1 MEKLYEKEITK
12 NNALIAE
19 FIGFKKEL
27 WYQCSPEED
36 KSKWEDKHFGFY
48 DLPFSGGY
56 SMALKDGLWFVQ
68 TELKF
73 HSDWNWI
80 MYAVK
85 EICKIVDKLD
95 FNAEITE
102 GTLRI
107 KVSKGG
113 DFFFETKWYENF
125 MNAYYVAIKAIVAY
139 YNLKNQTEGVSPEK
153 IRDAFNEALE
163 RFPSVQ
169 INNDTDVEKL
179 AEKEAEG
186 RYPVLTHSQPN
197 NSPYVG
203 SKETFKHGVRF
214 GYYHGKR
221 DTQDNSLSIEE
232 AFTLCRLMFSNDYR
246 PISKN
251 HDEWLTEFKRSMD
264 EIINFLLKQKRKE
277 PKSNHK

>member
-1 MEKLYEKEITK
+1 MDNLTEKEITQK
-12 NNALIAE
+12 NALIAE

-27 WYQCSPEED
+27 FYQCSPDED
-36 KSKWEDKHFGFY
+36 KSKWQDKDFGFY
-48 DLPFSGGY
+48 NLPFNGGY
-56 SMALKDGLWFVQ
+56 DMAGKEGVWFAQ

-85 EICKIVDKLD
+85 EISKNVE
-95 FNAEITE
+95 FNTEITE
-102 GTLRI
+102 GTIRI
-107 KVSKGG
+107 KVYKEG
-113 DFFFETKWYENF
+113 DFFFETKWYENYIH
-125 MNAYYVAIKAIVAY
+125 AYYVAINAIVAY
-139 YNLKNQTEGVSPEK
+139 YNLKKQTEGVSPEK
-153 IRDAFNEALE
+153 ITELFNEALE
-163 RFPSVQ
+163 RFPSVLL
-169 INNDTDVEKL
+169 NLDTDIEKL

-246 PISKN
+246 PRSEN
-251 HDEWLTEFKRSMD
+251 HDEWLKEFKRSID

-277 PKSNHK
+277 PKSHH